1 MDFEDRT
8 MGRIAFAQLMLALL
22 CGCGNWAANSG
33 QARRTP
39 TESLTEARSGFV
51 TNLVQRTSA
60 GQRLPE
66 PPPELFRIVQFD
78 SELGKL
84 GAYLTPD
91 PMDGKKHPAI
101 IWITGGD
108 CSTIDEGV
116 WQDAPI
122 SNDQTARQYREAGIV
137 MMFPTL
143 RGGNENPGVHEGFF
157 GEIDDVISAAEYLST
172 QDYVD
177 PERIY
182 LGGHSSGATMA
193 LLAAECSEEFRAVFS
208 FGPVND
214 LRKVPESFKILF
226 MPFDTSDPRE
236 LELRTP
242 ALWLHSIKRPVFVFA
257 GTVRDGALGE
267 IQTMSRSTS
276 NPEVHFFTVKG
287 ADHFNI
293 LAPLN
298 RLVAQKI
305 LDDSGS
311 ECSIAFTA
319 DELNKPF
326 ASP

>member
-1 MDFEDRT
+1 
-8 MGRIAFAQLMLALL
+8 MGRIAFAPLMLALL
-22 CGCGNWAANSG
+22 SGCGNWAASPA

-39 TESLTEARSGFV
+39 TESLTEARSGFD
-51 TNLVQRTSA
+51 TNLVQKTSA
-60 GQRLPE
+60 GQQLPE
-66 PPPELFRIVQFD
+66 PPPDLFQTVQFE

-116 WQDAPI
+116 WQDSPP

-137 MMFPTL
+137 MMYPTL
-143 RGGNENPGVHEGFF
+143 RGGNKNPGVHEGFF
-157 GEIDDVISAAEYLST
+157 GEIDDVISAAEFLSK

-182 LGGHSSGATMA
+182 LGGHSSGGTMV
-193 LLAAECSEEFRAVFS
+193 LLAAECSAKFRAVFS

-214 LRKVPESFKILF
+214 LRKVPESFKTLF
-226 MPFDTSDPRE
+226 MPFDTSDSRE
-236 LELRTP
+236 LVLRTP
-242 ALWLHSIKRPVFVFA
+242 GLWLHSIKQPVFVFA

-267 IQTMSRSTS
+267 IKEMDRSTS
-276 NPEVHFFTVKG
+276 NPSVHFYIVKG

-298 RLVAQKI
+298 RLVAKKI
-305 LDDSGS
+305 LQDNGA
-311 ECSIAFTA
+311 ECNITFTP
-319 DELNKPF
+319 DELNRPF